1 MRRPFAQRA
10 IAVCAVAVAAMLTL
24 PSSGLA
30 QFGHPLKGQW
40 SGEWGPRTN
49 PNRVL
54 LDLDWDGK
62 DITGVINPGPGSVQV
77 KSVTFDYSNPAS
89 WLVKVQAEGK
99 DAAGKVVLIS
109 IDGKL
114 ENIGAYLR
122 HFHGTWTQGT
132 QKGPFAVTRN

>member
-1 MRRPFAQRA
+1 MTSVVLRSLVVLACLA
-10 IAVCAVAVAAMLTL
+10 L
-24 PSSGLA
+24 PSVGSA

-40 SGEWGPRTN
+40 SGEWGPKAN

-54 LDLDWDGK
+54 LDLDWNGK
-62 DITGVINPGPGSVQV
+62 EIVGAINPGPDAAQV

-89 WLVKVQAEGK
+89 WGVKVQAEGK
-99 DAAGKVVLIS
+99 DAAGKVVPIT

-114 ENIGAYLR
+114 ENIGAYVR

-132 QKGPFAVTRN
+132 RKGPFVVTRN